1 MRPLFTLLVTG
12 MLAGLTGAFATS
24 CSSIGSTPHESGT
37 AGGKN
42 PITYLR
48 EDRGRVDEKPA
59 QTLKNADADRET
71 NTVGSGVPV
80 PDSDVLILRTGTYQ
94 GVSIG
99 MDEKSVRQTLASRN
113 PGGALREMPYGN
125 GGNLISIENNSFRF
139 TAEGTLFQIY
149 ALNENT
155 RIEGD
160 LILQQSKV
168 ADFEKF
174 LGAKAEKIVGANGGD
189 QFRLNSD
196 GMEILLIP
204 RKENP
209 DVVFSVMLTKKESIR

>member
-1 MRPLFTLLVTG
+1 MRHLFGILVTG
-12 MLAGLTGAFATS
+12 MLAGLIGSFTTS
-24 CSSIGSTPHESGT
+24 CVSRSSPLHESG
-37 AGGKN
+37 AARGKN
-42 PITYLR
+42 PIISVS
-48 EDRGRVDEKPA
+48 ENIGRVTEKPE
-59 QTLKNADADRET
+59 QHLKKAETDADT
-71 NTVGSGVPV
+71 KMVSSGIPV
-80 PDSDVLILRTGTYQ
+80 PDSNVLILRSGTYL

-113 PGGALREMPYGN
+113 PGVALREMPYGT

-139 TAEGTLFQIY
+139 TAQGTLFQIY
-149 ALNENT
+149 ALNEDT

-160 LILQQSKV
+160 LKLQQSTV

-174 LGAKAEKIVGANGGD
+174 LGAKAEKSVTANGVD
-189 QFRLNSD
+189 QFRLNTD

-209 DVVFSVMLTKKESIR
+209 DVVVSMMLTKKE